1 MHEEMVEKKNETETE
16 AEVDTASERK
26 GLYNFL
32 DGLFVIDSL
41 ALYLLK
47 RLNTLGTVSDP
58 GLMAIQKNLNAI
70 SENVQELQGCIRE
83 HTGEQDTPCYS
94 VLWKRIKRRIKR
106 ALKEMLVF
114 K

>member
-1 MHEEMVEKKNETETE
+1 MLEEMVEKKNE

-32 DGLFVIDSL
+32 DCLFVIDSL

-47 RLNTLGTVSDP
+47 WLSKLDAVSNP
-58 GLMAIQKNLNAI
+58 GLMAMQKNLNAI
-70 SENVQELQGCIRE
+70 SENVKEMQGRICE

-94 VLWKRIKRRIKR
+94 VLWKRIKGL
-106 ALKEMLVF
+106 AHCPNGF
-114 K
+114 

>member
-1 MHEEMVEKKNETETE
+1 MLEEMDEKKNETE
-16 AEVDTASERK
+16 AEVDTESETK
-26 GLYNFL
+26 GLYRFL
-32 DGLFVIDSL
+32 DCLFVIDSL

-47 RLNTLGTVSDP
+47 RLNTLSTISNP
-58 GLMAIQKNLNAI
+58 GLMTMQKNLNAI
-70 SENVQELQGCIRE
+70 SENVKEMQGCMRE
-83 HTGEQDTPCYS
+83 HTGEEDMPCYS